1 MLSGDMTIES
11 NWHEL
16 ICAAWQKRQALWQG
30 TDVDCFRL
38 FHGYAEGAR
47 GVVIE
52 KFNDAA
58 VIDYK
63 TDIRDSLPEL
73 NEALLDV
80 FPFKNIIAKGHQSL
94 GLNLKQRLHRLKGED
109 ASVVCHEHA
118 LSFSIKLD
126 AVHNP
131 GLYLDARDSRR
142 WIAQNSAGRRVLNL
156 FAFTGSLG
164 VSAASG
170 KATEVVHL
178 DRSQELL
185 PRIEENCRVNGVEFD
200 ARNFLRGDIYRHL
213 PRAIRAGQKFDGII
227 LDPPPRVYPS
237 PSMRHKA
244 RGQDFPV
251 LIDLCTQLLNPGG
264 WILGMLH
271 HFNCPWDEFETEVVE
286 ASKGVL
292 QPRVRMTSGIDFPE
306 AEPERKLRVSVF
318 YAADA

>member
-1 MLSGDMTIES
+1 MLLGVMTKEF
-11 NWHEL
+11 NWYEL
-16 ICAAWQKRQALWQG
+16 ISSAWQKRQALWQDAG
-30 TDVDCFRL
+30 VDCFRL
-38 FHGYAEGAR
+38 FHGYDEGAR

-63 TDIRDSLPEL
+63 SDIRDSLPEL
-73 NEALLDV
+73 RAALLNV
-80 FPFKNIIAKGHQSL
+80 FPFRNIIAKGHQSL
-94 GLNLKQRLHRLKGED
+94 GLNLKQRLHRLHGD
-109 ASVVCHEHA
+109 DGSVVCHEQG
-118 LSFSIKLD
+118 LSFSINLD

-131 GLYLDARDSRR
+131 GLYLDARDARQ
-142 WIAQNSAGRRVLNL
+142 WIAQNSTDLRVLNL

-164 VSAASG
+164 VSAAFG
-170 KATEVVHL
+170 RATEVVHL

-185 PRIEENCRVNGVEFD
+185 PRIKENCRLNEVEFD
-200 ARNFLRGDIYRHL
+200 VRNFLRGDIYRHL
-213 PRAIRAGQKFDGII
+213 PRAIRAGQAFDGII
-227 LDPPPRVYPS
+227 LDPPPRVYPA
-237 PSMRHKA
+237 PSIRHKA

-271 HFNCPWDEFETEVVE
+271 HFNCSWDEFENEVVE
-286 ASKGVL
+286 ASKGTL

-306 AEPERKLRVSVF
+306 AEPDRKLRVTVF